1 MRTNNGCA
9 GYLQVDW
16 RQVEDDVSRL
26 QMRIAKAT
34 KAQRRNK
41 V

>member
-1 MRTNNGCA
+1 MVVRDTYKSTG
-9 GYLQVDW
+9 DR